1 MKTYMLKV
9 QLANER
15 PSKRLLIPKIKAL
28 RLHGPSASLV
38 FVAHF
43 YRKLER
49 IYHVHYTNFIR
60 NLAQVGA
67 VVKGHR

>member
-1 MKTYMLKV
+1 MKTYMLEV
-9 QLANER
+9 QLTNER
-15 PSKRLLIPKIKAL
+15 QSERLLIPKIKAL

-49 IYHVHYTNFIR
+49 INHVHYTNFIR